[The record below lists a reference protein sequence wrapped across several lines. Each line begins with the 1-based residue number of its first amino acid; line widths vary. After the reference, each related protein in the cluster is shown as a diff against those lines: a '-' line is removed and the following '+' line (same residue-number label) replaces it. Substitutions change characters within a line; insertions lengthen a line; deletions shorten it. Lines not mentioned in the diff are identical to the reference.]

1 MTQVRLS
8 SNAPS
13 PQMLPQRRSRL
24 AMSSVRLKLC
34 STERRDGLWRKN
46 LFMLQAIWQLR
57 PVLGVQVR
65 AQRYG
70 IRRGQ
75 RTDRQ
80 RVKGGGS
87 PPCGARGAR
96 GFFGPHISVMA
107 WRQPAALSVWFIRN
121 GIYWSGGPK
130 VAA

>member
-1 MTQVRLS
+1 MTQARLT

-13 PQMLPQRRSRL
+13 PQMLPQTRSRL

-65 AQRYG
+65 TQRYG
-70 IRRGQ
+70 IRVNASRAS
-75 RTDRQ
+75 TRQ
-80 RVKGGGS
+80 RRRQSALRRPRRPRLLGGELEGPGLLVSLDDAQLGDVETTDGS
-87 PPCGARGAR
+87 ACE
-96 GFFGPHISVMA
+96 V
-107 WRQPAALSVWFIRN
+107 L
-121 GIYWSGGPK
+121 
-130 VAA
+130 

>member
-57 PVLGVQVR
+57 PVLSTTLNLG
-65 AQRYG
+65 
-70 IRRGQ
+70 
-75 RTDRQ
+75 TL
-80 RVKGGGS
+80 KS
-87 PPCGARGAR
+87 PLAWHAKCYDL
-96 GFFGPHISVMA
+96 FGPYAVRYNDNGAPDWMQLDVCMRIMA
-107 WRQPAALSVWFIRN
+107 FGQQPAL
-121 GIYWSGGPK
+121 GGE
-130 VAA
+130 